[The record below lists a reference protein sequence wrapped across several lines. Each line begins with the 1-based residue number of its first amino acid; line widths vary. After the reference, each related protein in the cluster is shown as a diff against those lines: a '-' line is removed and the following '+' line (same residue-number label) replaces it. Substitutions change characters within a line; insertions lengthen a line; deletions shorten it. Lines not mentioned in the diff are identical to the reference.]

1 MTKAVS
7 EIPAG
12 LFCSAQEQ
20 CPRGWMAQGAGAGSG
35 GTDCSGGSP
44 LRVLQTQ
51 PTAHGV
57 ISLQVRVVLW
67 VQEQTLVLGGK
78 GSKE

>member
-1 MTKAVS
+1 MFLSPLKGCGAGRCSVTKAVS

-51 PTAHGV
+51 PQHM
-57 ISLQVRVVLW
+57 
-67 VQEQTLVLGGK
+67 E
-78 GSKE
+78 